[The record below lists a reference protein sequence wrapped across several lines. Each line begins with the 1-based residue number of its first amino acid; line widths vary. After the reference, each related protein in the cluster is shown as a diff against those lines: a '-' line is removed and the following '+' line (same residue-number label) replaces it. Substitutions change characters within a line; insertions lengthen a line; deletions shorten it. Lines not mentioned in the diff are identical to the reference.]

1 MKVLI
6 DAMNVMFIT
15 FYMTKSQSS
24 NIFTEENIGLFY
36 HLFFNK
42 VNYILQ
48 MYGKSIFCWEGESSL
63 EWRKNIYPL
72 YKANRDENKQ
82 REEYKVFKRTIPVV
96 KDVLNYYP
104 VKQISHS
111 KAEADD
117 VIFAISTTTN
127 ENVIIITTDK
137 DLSQIKNIRSDVI
150 IQNPINKNSI
160 EPSKYI
166 IEEKCI
172 IGDRS
177 DNIPGLYRIGEKT
190 FKKMME
196 DEKFFKEKMKGNE
209 FIYSSF
215 KKIVDLSLFPKEIH
229 NEINDTENKTDYNVF
244 IPEEIELFYWNNKLK
259 ELLDRWIK
267 VSNSIVMKIKED

>member
-1 MKVLI
+1 
-6 DAMNVMFIT
+6 
-15 FYMTKSQSS
+15 
-24 NIFTEENIGLFY
+24 
-36 HLFFNK
+36 
-42 VNYILQ
+42 

-229 NEINDTENKTDYNVF
+229 NEIIDTENKTDYNVF